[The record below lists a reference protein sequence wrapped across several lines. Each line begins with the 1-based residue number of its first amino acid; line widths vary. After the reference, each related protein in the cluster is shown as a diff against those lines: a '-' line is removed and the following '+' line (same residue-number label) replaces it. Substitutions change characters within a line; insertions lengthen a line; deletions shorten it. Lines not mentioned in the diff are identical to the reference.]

1 MNRRKR
7 THRFPAIFLIVGIRC
22 FTICSGITP
31 SAKRIPGQ
39 CLFQS
44 LFQGLCPVGQ
54 GLVRLSGWKIV
65 KAVYG
70 TLVPFASD
78 VHSGFFQFFRKGQC
92 GSEQGVD
99 CAVRDENRRHV
110 SKVGFGERVEINR
123 MPLIIAAVIFPEFT
137 THVRG
142 QRQPGVEWGPPGR
155 GADGFIVKRVQCKQ
169 QSDVDVLFMAN
180 FRGKS
185 CRQISACAVFS
196 RSGVSCRY
204 GI

>member
-99 CAVRDENRRHV
+99 CAVCDENRRHV
-110 SKVGFGERVEINR
+110 SKVGFGERVEKPNA
-123 MPLIIAAVIFPEFT
+123 PDNC
-137 THVRG
+137 RG
-142 QRQPGVEWGPPGR
+142 NISGVHGTYPGSASAGVECGPPGR
-155 GADGFIVKRVQCKQ
+155 SADGFIVKRV
-169 QSDVDVLFMAN
+169 
-180 FRGKS
+180 
-185 CRQISACAVFS
+185 
-196 RSGVSCRY
+196 
-204 GI
+204 